1 MKKLFLL
8 FSIANTILL
17 LFPMALMAQQ
27 THVLEPSIMEV
38 AYHEISG
45 KYNDDYALRVG
56 KSMSQYFSYHKLRD
70 DSLSSNAQTS
80 MIILQEMLD
89 EANNRNDASKQRA
102 SGPDHGDYFYR
113 SQANNT
119 FDTYTSFMGQGYK
132 ITEPIPV
139 QDWNIVT
146 DSTRQILGY
155 NCYMAT
161 TTFRGRQWTVY
172 YTEDIPMPLGP
183 WKLGGL
189 PGLILFAEVKG
200 FITIEASG
208 IKTKSTSPVTFYN
221 FLNKKY
227 EAIQRDVY
235 IKERSN
241 PKAYPKNTIVI
252 PQMELQ

>member
-1 MKKLFLL
+1 MLRNKIIELV
-8 FSIANTILL
+8 LL
-17 LFPMALMAQQ
+17 LFPTVLMAQQ
-27 THVLEPSIMEV
+27 THVIEPGIMEV
-38 AYHEISG
+38 AYHETCG
-45 KYNDDYALRVG
+45 RYRDDYALRVG
-56 KSMSQYFSYHKLRD
+56 KSMSQYFSYHNLRD
-70 DSLSSNAQTS
+70 DSLSSTPQTS

-113 SQANNT
+113 NQANNS

-139 QDWNIVT
+139 QGWSIVT

-155 NCYMAT
+155 SCCMAT
-161 TTFRGRQWTVY
+161 TTFCGRQWTVY
-172 YTEDIPMPLGP
+172 FTEDIPLPLGP

-200 FITIEASG
+200 FITIEASC
-208 IKTKSTSPVTFYN
+208 IKTKSISPVTFYN

-227 EAIQRDVY
+227 EVIQRDAY
-235 IKERSN
+235 LKERSN

>member
-8 FSIANTILL
+8 FSVANTILL

-45 KYNDDYALRVG
+45 KYNDDYDLRVG

-102 SGPDHGDYFYR
+102 SGPDHGDYVYR

-139 QDWNIVT
+139 QDWNIVI

-155 NCYMAT
+155 PCCMAT
-161 TTFRGRQWTVY
+161 TTFRGRQFRVTVLSF
-172 YTEDIPMPLGP
+172 E
-183 WKLGGL
+183 
-189 PGLILFAEVKG
+189 
-200 FITIEASG
+200 
-208 IKTKSTSPVTFYN
+208 
-221 FLNKKY
+221 
-227 EAIQRDVY
+227 
-235 IKERSN
+235 
-241 PKAYPKNTIVI
+241 
-252 PQMELQ
+252 

>member
-8 FSIANTILL
+8 FSVANTILL

-45 KYNDDYALRVG
+45 KYNDDYDLRVG

-113 SQANNT
+113 NQANNT

-139 QDWNIVT
+139 QDWNIVI

-155 NCYMAT
+155 PCDS
-161 TTFRGRQWTVY
+161 FESRFC
-172 YTEDIPMPLGP
+172 L
-183 WKLGGL
+183 
-189 PGLILFAEVKG
+189 
-200 FITIEASG
+200 
-208 IKTKSTSPVTFYN
+208 
-221 FLNKKY
+221 LNKFSY
-227 EAIQRDVY
+227 EIFCFLFLSMYVHFANKSSNRHTEHTTL
-235 IKERSN
+235 ERCNCKWSIYTTSSR
-241 PKAYPKNTIVI
+241 P
-252 PQMELQ
+252 LQLHSYVETA